1 MYQEVSIMII
11 VDWIEPDLLGFNLP
25 IIRLSVQRY
34 RNVDFVESSRR
45 AIVST
50 LLLNRLGQL
59 PLRIISIKSQLLVI
73 LKLSADEEHFIG
85 RLVDVKSRRC
95 LG

>member
-1 MYQEVSIMII
+1 MII
-11 VDWIEPDLLGFNLP
+11 VDWIEPDLLGFDLP

-34 RNVDFVESSRR
+34 RDVDFVESSRR

-59 PLRIISIKSQLLVI
+59 PLRVVSIKSQLHVV

-85 RLVDVKSRRC
+85 RLVDVKSRRSFV
-95 LG
+95 